1 MAGKVT
7 LYVSDE
13 DLWRRAREACGPGGL
28 SNAVHECLR
37 DWLERADV
45 SAPPPSLLELARRL
59 RLDADALVRAVESQ
73 EPRPRAP
80 RRRRP
85 RPRHPRS

>member
-13 DLWRRAREACGPGGL
+13 DLWRRAREASGPGGL

-73 EPRPRAP
+73 EPRPRTP
-80 RRRRP
+80 RRRRS
-85 RPRHPRS
+85 RSRHARG

>member
-28 SNAVHECLR
+28 SNAVHQCLR
-37 DWLERADV
+37 EWLERADV

-80 RRRRP
+80 RKRRSRP
-85 RPRHPRS
+85 RQARG

>member
-7 LYVSDE
+7 LYVSDD
-13 DLWRRAREACGPGGL
+13 DLWRRAREASGPGGL
-28 SNAVHECLR
+28 SNAVHQCLR

-73 EPRPRAP
+73 APRPRTPRKRRSRP
-80 RRRRP
+80 RRA
-85 RPRHPRS
+85 RS

>member
-28 SNAVHECLR
+28 SNAVHQCLR

-59 RLDADALVRAVESQ
+59 RLDAEALVQAVESQ

-85 RPRHPRS
+85 RPRPARS

>member
-13 DLWRRAREACGPGGL
+13 DLWRRAREASGPGGL

-37 DWLERADV
+37 DWLERGDV

-73 EPRPRAP
+73 EPRPRTP
-80 RRRRP
+80 RRRRS
-85 RPRHPRS
+85 RPRQART

>member
-28 SNAVHECLR
+28 SNAVHQCLR
-37 DWLERADV
+37 DWLERGDV
-45 SAPPPSLLELARRL
+45 SAPPPSVLELARRL
-59 RLDADALVRAVESQ
+59 RLDAEALVRAIESGD
-73 EPRPRAP
+73 AP
-80 RRRRP
+80 RRATRKRRA
-85 RPRHPRS
+85 RHRRARA

>member
-80 RRRRP
+80 RRRRS
-85 RPRHPRS
+85 RPRHARG